1 MRAELFKNRIAHIGI
16 QRDNVFPYSF
26 WYSMYGEKCYAVKVD
41 YFPIFFY
48 RFLKFPITYLIAPV
62 PRRRFI
68 AE

>member
-1 MRAELFKNRIAHIGI
+1 MRAELFKNRISQKVSKGQRRFLILFGI
-16 QRDNVFPYSF
+16 LC
-26 WYSMYGEKCYAVKVD
+26 MGKCDTMKVD

-62 PRRRFI
+62 LRRRFI